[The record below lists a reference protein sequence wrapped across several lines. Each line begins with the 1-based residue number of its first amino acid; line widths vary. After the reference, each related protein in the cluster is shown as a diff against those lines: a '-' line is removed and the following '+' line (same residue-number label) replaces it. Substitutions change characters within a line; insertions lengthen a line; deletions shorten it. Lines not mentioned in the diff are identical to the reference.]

1 MEDSAGWCPI
11 CRNSEDG
18 VILGVHA
25 ASPRQARHSVREFL
39 QTTAAGPSRD
49 AETRHGR
56 RRRASRGA
64 HPGAALRSWSCPC
77 YEWISV

>member
-1 MEDSAGWCPI
+1 MEDSAGWCPV

-64 HPGAALRSWSCPC
+64 HTRGRAAEVELPML
-77 YEWISV
+77 